1 MFDGCGIAH
10 PFLMREVEHRIG
22 TTERINSMVFRMPY
36 FKGVFNEMDYVSFYE
51 ERGVTEIT
59 DIWGIKHSVTRD
71 AEPMFIACESM
82 YKGYKYFKQD
92 GTVNDW
98 NRYKEL
104 ALKYDHALGIAK
116 WNYQAD
122 KEVLV
127 SLGNYQLIQD
137 LQNVPFDEFKHL
149 ADKSVD

>member
-1 MFDGCGIAH
+1 
-10 PFLMREVEHRIG
+10 
-22 TTERINSMVFRMPY
+22 
-36 FKGVFNEMDYVSFYE
+36 MDYVSFYE

-59 DIWGIKHSVTRD
+59 DIWGIKHSVPRD
-71 AEPMFIACESM
+71 AEPMFIDCVSM

-122 KEVLV
+122 IEVLV
-127 SLGNYQLIQD
+127 SLENYQLIQD
-137 LQNVPFDEFKHL
+137 LQNVKFDEFKHI
-149 ADKSVD
+149 ADKSAAWYE